1 MAYVFTDEQ
10 LEEIKKARKE
20 NHDKRIEKRLEALQL
35 RAEGKRNKE
44 ISDKTGFHIQS
55 ITVLVSRYKKE
66 GINGII
72 ANHYRGNRRNLSYA
86 EEEALLEPFRKDAEA
101 GKMVS
106 IKDIEAKYI
115 EAVGHTIGTSQIYY
129 VLHRHN
135 WRKIMPR
142 SKHPKKA
149 SEEAIAASKKLTTV

>member
-1 MAYVFTDEQ
+1 M
-10 LEEIKKARKE
+10 
-20 NHDKRIEKRLEALQL
+20 
-35 RAEGKRNKE
+35 
-44 ISDKTGFHIQS
+44 
-55 ITVLVSRYKKE
+55 
-66 GINGII
+66 
-72 ANHYRGNRRNLSYA
+72 
-86 EEEALLEPFRKDAEA
+86 LEPFRKDAEA